1 MLDLSILCNRM
12 AAVSPLPL
20 RICSAG
26 SRPADG
32 LWELCPQSL
41 ICAAGQAAYT
51 ITDDFLFF
59 ALIRQKNTDRALLIG
74 PATEYPVTAQ
84 ARQRIAARLSVR
96 GKAAQSLNSRLS
108 QLPVIMLTDFLQ
120 QLSLLNYIINE
131 EDTLFYAGQAD
142 PPQPL
147 SAQPPQ
153 RQTPGHNTAQLE
165 TQLLSCVEAG
175 DTEQLQ
181 QLLQSSRLQQ
191 STTGVRY
198 RDSLKAQK
206 TLVVSSCALVAR
218 AAIRGGMDYDTAL
231 SLNDAYLLRL
241 EKLRTVA
248 SVQQLMWQMMMDFTT
263 RTAQLRLPAQ
273 CSPMIRRAVGHISR
287 NLYGKLT
294 VQSIAQA
301 LQVSRSYL
309 SHQFIREMGQPLTDY
324 IARQKIE
331 EAIRLMQTNGPEL
344 AQIAY
349 QLGFSSQSYFHKV
362 FKKITGQSPGQ
373 YLRTGEI
380 PIK

>member
-1 MLDLSILCNRM
+1 MLDLSILRSRM

-20 RICSAG
+20 WVCPAG
-26 SRPADG
+26 SKPAEG

-41 ICAAGQAAYT
+41 LCSAGQAAYT

-59 ALIRQKNTDRALLIG
+59 AVIRQKNTALALLIG
-74 PATEYPVTAQ
+74 PATEYPVTPQ
-84 ARQRIAARLSVR
+84 ARQRIAARLGVR
-96 GKAAQSLNSRLS
+96 GKAAQSLHTRLS

-131 EDTLFYAGQAD
+131 EQTLFYAGQAD

-147 SAQPPQ
+147 SAQPRQ
-153 RQTPGHNTAQLE
+153 RQAPGHNTAQLE
-165 TQLLSCVEAG
+165 KQLLSCVETG
-175 DTEQLQ
+175 DVEQLQ

-191 STTGVRY
+191 ATTAVRY
-198 RDSLKAQK
+198 RDSLRAQK

-218 AAIRGGMDYDTAL
+218 AAIRGGMDYDVAL
-231 SLNDAYLLRL
+231 CLNDAYLARL

-248 SVQQLMWQMMMDFTT
+248 SVQQLMWQMMTDFTT
-263 RTAQLRLPAQ
+263 RTAQLHLPAL
-273 CSPMIRRAVGHISR
+273 CSPRIRSAVSYIHQ

-294 VQSIAQA
+294 AQAIAQA

-309 SHQFIREMGQPLTDY
+309 SHQFIQEMGQPLTDY
-324 IARQKIE
+324 IARQKIG
-331 EAIRLMQTNGPEL
+331 EAIRLMQTDGPEL

-373 YLRTGEI
+373 YLRGGKY
-380 PIK
+380 PD